1 MLMHVVDL
9 WEKERKEDGG
19 RGGKEY
25 REDVIQKKAKD

>member
-19 RGGKEY
+19 REGEGVQRGCNTKEG
-25 REDVIQKKAKD
+25 Q